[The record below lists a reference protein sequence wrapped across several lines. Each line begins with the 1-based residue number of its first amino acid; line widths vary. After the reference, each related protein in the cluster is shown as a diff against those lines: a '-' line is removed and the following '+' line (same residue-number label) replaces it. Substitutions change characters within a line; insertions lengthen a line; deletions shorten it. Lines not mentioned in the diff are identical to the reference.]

1 MTWAEAL
8 SKRVNELLKSKN
20 ITQYELF
27 KLSGVPQTTISDIR
41 HMKNGT
47 VNIRII
53 FEMAQGLEMSLTEF
67 FNTPYFDYK
76 NLVD

>member
-1 MTWAEAL
+1 MTLAEAL

-41 HMKNGT
+41 HMKNCT